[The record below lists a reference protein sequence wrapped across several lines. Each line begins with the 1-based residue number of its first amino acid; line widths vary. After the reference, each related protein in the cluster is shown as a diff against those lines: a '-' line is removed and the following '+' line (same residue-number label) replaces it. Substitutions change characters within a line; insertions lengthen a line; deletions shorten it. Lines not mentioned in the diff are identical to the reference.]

1 MVALL
6 VHWLISAVSLLIVTY
21 ILPGIQVRGFGTAL
35 IAAIVIGFINATLG
49 LILKILTL
57 PLTLLT
63 FGLFLLVI
71 NALMLQLA
79 LFRLRILVGLLRRH
93 RAQPC
98 KYDPALAHRLAG
110 GGKAVQNV
118 PAVPIVQYVPGP

>member
-1 MVALL
+1 MMVPLL
-6 VHWLISAVSLLIVTY
+6 IHWLLSAVSLLIVTY

-35 IAAIVIGFINATLG
+35 IAAIVIGLVNATLG

-79 LFRLRILVGLLRRH
+79 SSL
-93 RAQPC
+93 
-98 KYDPALAHRLAG
+98 
-110 GGKAVQNV
+110 
-118 PAVPIVQYVPGP
+118 VPGFFVTGFWSAFFGAIVLSLVSMILRSLIA